1 MRTLTVLITVCFVFL
16 SCSKETTFEPFWC
29 STDSNTIIYFSPD
42 LQFIDYDKEF
52 IEEIKIRNPDS
63 LVSIYFK
70 ILYDLDII
78 RINGVDVMIDSLSN
92 PLFDKQVVSDTTR
105 CIENGKGVIIIG
117 LLGRGEGFTGAEN
130 NGTIAK
136 LRFKAIKPFNT
147 TLLEINNLEI
157 YKYPVYNP
165 PIPIPN
171 DEISIYSALLVQN

>member
-1 MRTLTVLITVCFVFL
+1 MRISVLLTVFLIIL
-16 SCSKETTFEPFWC
+16 SCSKEATFEPFWC
-29 STDSNTIIYFSPD
+29 STDTNTIIYFSPD
-42 LQFIDYDKEF
+42 VQFIDYDKEF

-70 ILYDLDII
+70 IVYDLDII
-78 RINGVDVMIDSLSN
+78 RINDIDVTTDSLSN

-105 CIENGKGVIIIG
+105 YMENGKGVIVIG
-117 LLGRGEGFTGAEN
+117 LLGRGEGFTGAEK
-130 NGTIAK
+130 NGAIAK

-147 TLLEINNLEI
+147 TLLEINNLEV

-171 DEISIYSALLVQN
+171 DEISIYSALLIQN